1 MVFLHIDKK
10 KYEDDGKKLVED
22 LYNNTGN
29 KDNKIFLLI
38 FMEGCGPCNETR
50 PEWSKLENVLSQDF
64 LDRDDIYIYS
74 IDYTLLD
81 DKDQDKTKII
91 QSPSSFPTMR
101 FITNAGKS
109 VENYEDSS
117 IENKD
122 RSIDSFIEWI
132 KSKSGEENI
141 TKSEHNGGRKI
152 RKSIKIIK
160 TKTKRRK
167 YKKSIKRRKTR
178 RNSRK

>member
-10 KYEDDGKKLVED
+10 ELDNDDGKKMVED
-22 LYNNTGN
+22 LYKNTGN

-50 PEWSKLENVLSQDF
+50 PEWSKLENVLSPEF
-64 LDRDDIYIYS
+64 LERDDIYIYS
-74 IDYTLLD
+74 IDHTLLD
-81 DKDQDKTKII
+81 EKDQDKTKII

-101 FITNAGKS
+101 FITNGGKS

-122 RSIDSFIEWI
+122 RSIDSFIDWI
-132 KSKSGEENI
+132 KSKTGEENI
-141 TKSEHNGGRKI
+141 TKSEHNGGRKM
-152 RKSIKIIK
+152 RK
-160 TKTKRRK
+160 TKKTRRRK
-167 YKKSIKRRKTR
+167 HKKSIKRRKTR
-178 RNSRK
+178 RYSRK

>member
-1 MVFLHIDKK
+1 
-10 KYEDDGKKLVED
+10 
-22 LYNNTGN
+22 
-29 KDNKIFLLI
+29 
-38 FMEGCGPCNETR
+38 
-50 PEWSKLENVLSQDF
+50 
-64 LDRDDIYIYS
+64 
-74 IDYTLLD
+74 
-81 DKDQDKTKII
+81 
-91 QSPSSFPTMR
+91 MR

-132 KSKSGEENI
+132 KSKTGEENI
-141 TKSEHNGGRKI
+141 TKSEHNGGRKT
-152 RKSIKIIK
+152 RK

-178 RNSRK
+178 RKSRK

>member
-1 MVFLHIDKK
+1 
-10 KYEDDGKKLVED
+10 
-22 LYNNTGN
+22 
-29 KDNKIFLLI
+29 
-38 FMEGCGPCNETR
+38 MEGCGPCNETR
-50 PEWSKLENVLSQDF
+50 PEWSKLKNVLSPEF

-74 IDYTLLD
+74 IDHTLLN
-81 DKDQDKTKII
+81 DKDQNKTKII

-132 KSKSGEENI
+132 KSKTGEKNI
-141 TKSEHNGGRKI
+141 TKTEHNGGRRTRKM
-152 RKSIKIIK
+152 RKSR
-160 TKTKRRK
+160 KTKR
-167 YKKSIKRRKTR
+167 SVKRRKTR
-178 RNSRK
+178 RYSRK

>member
-1 MVFLHIDKK
+1 MVFLHIDKNK
-10 KYEDDGKKLVED
+10 FDTDGGKKLVED
-22 LYNNTGN
+22 LYRNAGN
-29 KDNKIFLLI
+29 KDNKIFILI

-50 PEWSKLENVLSQDF
+50 PEWSKLKNVLSPEF

-74 IDYTLLD
+74 IDHTLLN
-81 DKDQDKTKII
+81 DKDQNKTKII

-132 KSKSGEENI
+132 KSKTGEKNI
-141 TKSEHNGGRKI
+141 TKTEHNGGRKM
-152 RKSIKIIK
+152 RK
-160 TKTKRRK
+160 TKT
-167 YKKSIKRRKTR
+167 RKTR
-178 RNSRK
+178 KTKRSSKHRKRRYSRK

>member
-10 KYEDDGKKLVED
+10 KYEDDGEKLVED
-22 LYNNTGN
+22 LYKNTAN

-50 PEWSKLENVLSQDF
+50 PEWSKLENVLSNDF
-64 LDRDDIYIYS
+64 LNRDDIYVYS
-74 IDYTLLD
+74 IDHTLLD
-81 DKDQDKTKII
+81 EKDQDKTKII

-101 FITNAGKS
+101 FITNGGKS

-132 KSKSGEENI
+132 KSKTNEENI
-141 TKSEHNGGRKI
+141 TKSEHNGGRKM
-152 RKSIKIIK
+152 RKTRK

>member
-1 MVFLHIDKK
+1 
-10 KYEDDGKKLVED
+10 
-22 LYNNTGN
+22 
-29 KDNKIFLLI
+29 
-38 FMEGCGPCNETR
+38 
-50 PEWSKLENVLSQDF
+50 
-64 LDRDDIYIYS
+64 
-74 IDYTLLD
+74 
-81 DKDQDKTKII
+81 
-91 QSPSSFPTMR
+91 MR
-101 FITNAGKS
+101 FITNAGES

-132 KSKSGEENI
+132 KSKTNEENI
-141 TKSEHNGGRKI
+141 TKSEHNGGRKM
-152 RKSIKIIK
+152 RKTRK

>member
-1 MVFLHIDKK
+1 MVFLHIDKN
-10 KYEDDGKKLVED
+10 KYQDDGENLIED
-22 LYNNTGN
+22 LYKNTGD
-29 KDNKIFLLI
+29 KDNKIFILI

-50 PEWSKLENVLSQDF
+50 PEWSKLENVLSPEF

-74 IDYTLLD
+74 IDHTLLD
-81 DKDQDKTKII
+81 EKDKDKIKII

-109 VENYEDSS
+109 VENYEDSN

-132 KSKSGEENI
+132 KSKTGEENI
-141 TKSEHNGGRKI
+141 TKSEHNGGRKTRKTRKTRKI
-152 RKSIKIIK
+152 RKIRK
-160 TKTKRRK
+160 T
-167 YKKSIKRRKTR
+167 RKTR
-178 RNSRK
+178 RYSRK

>member
-1 MVFLHIDKK
+1 MVFLHIDKN
-10 KYEDDGKKLVED
+10 KYQDDGENLIED
-22 LYNNTGN
+22 LYKNTGD
-29 KDNKIFLLI
+29 KDNKIFILI

-50 PEWSKLENVLSQDF
+50 PEWSKLENVLSPEF

-74 IDYTLLD
+74 IDHTLLD
-81 DKDQDKTKII
+81 EKDKDKIKII

-109 VENYEDSS
+109 VENYEDSN

-132 KSKSGEENI
+132 KSKTGEENI
-141 TKSEHNGGRKI
+141 TKSEHNGGRKTRKTRKTRKI
-152 RKSIKIIK
+152 RKTRK
-160 TKTKRRK
+160 T
-167 YKKSIKRRKTR
+167 RKTR
-178 RNSRK
+178 RYSRK

>member
-1 MVFLHIDKK
+1 MVFLHIDKN
-10 KYEDDGKKLVED
+10 KYQDDGENLIED
-22 LYNNTGN
+22 LYKNTGD
-29 KDNKIFLLI
+29 KDNKIFILI

-50 PEWSKLENVLSQDF
+50 PEWSKLENVLSPEF

-74 IDYTLLD
+74 IDHTLLD
-81 DKDQDKTKII
+81 EKDKDKIKII

-109 VENYEDSS
+109 VENYEDSN

-132 KSKSGEENI
+132 KSKTGEENI
-141 TKSEHNGGRKI
+141 TKSEHNGGRKTRKTRKTRKI
-152 RKSIKIIK
+152 RKIRK
-160 TKTKRRK
+160 TRKT
-167 YKKSIKRRKTR
+167 RKTR
-178 RNSRK
+178 RYSRK

>member
-10 KYEDDGKKLVED
+10 ELDNDDRKKMVED
-22 LYNNTGN
+22 LYKNTGN

-50 PEWSKLENVLSQDF
+50 PEWSKLENVLSPEF
-64 LDRDDIYIYS
+64 LERDDIYIYS
-74 IDYTLLD
+74 IDHTLLD
-81 DKDQDKTKII
+81 EKDQDKTKII

-101 FITNAGKS
+101 FITNGGKS

-122 RSIDSFIEWI
+122 RSIDSFIDWI
-132 KSKSGEENI
+132 KSKTGEENI
-141 TKSEHNGGRKI
+141 TKSEHNGGRKM
-152 RKSIKIIK
+152 RK
-160 TKTKRRK
+160 TKKTRRRK
-167 YKKSIKRRKTR
+167 HKKSIKRRKTR
-178 RNSRK
+178 RYSRK

>member
-1 MVFLHIDKK
+1 MVFLHIDKQK
-10 KYEDDGKKLVED
+10 LDNGDGEKLVED

-141 TKSEHNGGRKI
+141 TKSEHKGGRKT
-152 RKSIKIIK
+152 RK
-160 TKTKRRK
+160 TRRRI
-167 YKKSIKRRKTR
+167 YKKNIKRRKTR
-178 RNSRK
+178 RYSRK